1 MAQLELKHIPQATP
15 TIPEDWRPFRQQFDD
30 IFDRFMGRFDPF
42 VPKLQSALEHAWLE
56 NFRKG
61 ASLAVEVSDTN
72 KAYVITA
79 ELPGMDEKDIE
90 VSVSDGT
97 LVIKGEKRQE
107 HEEKDESR
115 YFSER
120 SYGTFQR
127 AFTLPK
133 GTDESKLEATFH
145 NGLLTVKVPK
155 ASGASARKIEVKRA

>member
-1 MAQLELKHIPQATP
+1 
-15 TIPEDWRPFRQQFDD
+15 
-30 IFDRFMGRFDPF
+30 
-42 VPKLQSALEHAWLE
+42 
-56 NFRKG
+56 
-61 ASLAVEVSDTN
+61 
-72 KAYVITA
+72 VITA

-107 HEEKDESR
+107 HEEKGENR
-115 YFSER
+115 YFFER

-127 AFTLPK
+127 TFTLPK

-155 ASGASARKIEVKRA
+155 ASGASARKIEIKKT